1 MSIFNNLFGVNSV
14 KNVSVNKTPIKIKVM
29 LKALD
34 PYIIV
39 NGNSIYR
46 ILVPKRLV
54 KKYNKAVE
62 RLENGENLTPMD
74 KTRIFGYLNPEYHA
88 ATSPRKR
95 IR

>member
-14 KNVSVNKTPIKIKVM
+14 KNVSVDKTSVKIKVM

-34 PYIIV
+34 PYIV
-39 NGNSIYR
+39 VTGNR
-46 ILVPKRLV
+46 VCRVFVPKRLV

-74 KTRIFGYLNPEYHA
+74 KTRIYGYLNPEYHA

>member
-1 MSIFNNLFGVNSV
+1 MSIFNNLFGYNLTNN
-14 KNVSVNKTPIKIKVM
+14 NVDKTPVKVKAM

-34 PYIIV
+34 PYIIF

-46 ILVPKRLV
+46 ILIPKRLV
-54 KKYNKAVE
+54 KKYNKAVK

-74 KTRIFGYLNPEYHA
+74 KTRIYGYLNPKYHA